1 MKVSKKLKT
10 FIDESI
16 KNTSN
21 KQKKF
26 TKKYN
31 IKKNTK
37 YILNTDGTLKAFNNK
52 KLLFSAKYEVIGTY
66 NYKTGFYRHS
76 SNNKLIPNHLSKLSK
91 KLKKYDNQYNTHI
104 FSAKLLEG
112 HDWGKIFTSISLDTS
127 DSVSYLVKNDHDEYP
142 EAYLV
147 LTKIL

>member
-37 YILNTDGTLKAFNNK
+37 YILNTDGT
-52 KLLFSAKYEVIGTY
+52 
-66 NYKTGFYRHS
+66 
-76 SNNKLIPNHLSKLSK
+76 
-91 KLKKYDNQYNTHI
+91 
-104 FSAKLLEG
+104 
-112 HDWGKIFTSISLDTS
+112 
-127 DSVSYLVKNDHDEYP
+127 
-142 EAYLV
+142 
-147 LTKIL
+147 